1 MRITEKQI
9 AKWFPRD
16 RRFLHFCAKYY
27 GYSFQND
34 EVVEHANFYAI
45 KYINKMYH
53 EGREFDDE
61 KHMTGMVMSAFRFA
75 ILNGYDSYARTRRL
89 NDRPMTDYEFED
101 GFNSAMAK
109 TKSNDKDYDNTIDL
123 VKAIIKELPPVMSE
137 IIDRHYLQQQSLR
150 EIARDL
156 EIEYTTARRWL
167 RNGLSR
173 IRKALENEEP
183 REIELENKYPK
194 YTPVSESLPK
204 TVRSR
209 PPQTNKATDSS
220 HTKAMSFLYS

>member
-27 GYSFQND
+27 GYSFHND
-34 EVVEHANFYAI
+34 EVVEHANFFAA
-45 KYINKMYH
+45 KYINKMYQ

-61 KHMTGMVMSAFRFA
+61 KHMTGIVMSAFRFA
-75 ILNGYDSYARTRRL
+75 ILNGYNSYGKTRRL
-89 NDRPMTDYEFED
+89 NDRPMTDYEYED
-101 GFNSAMAK
+101 GFNSAMSQA
-109 TKSNDKDYDNTIDL
+109 TSSDLPYDNTMDL
-123 VKAIIKELPPVMSE
+123 VKEIIAELPPIMGE
-137 IIDRHYLQQQSLR
+137 LIQRHYLKQETLR
-150 EIARDL
+150 EVARDL
-156 EIEYTTARRWL
+156 GLDYTTARRHL

-183 REIELENKYPK
+183 REVKPASKQTNNTK
-194 YTPVSESLPK
+194 VSRSLPK
-204 TVRSR
+204 PVRSQ
-209 PPQTNKATDSS
+209 PLITNKAEDSS